1 MSSSKHNTT
10 DHHDGQPAASTTEK
24 PGDKKVEDVQDADL
38 TGLSEEEVHKR
49 TKEGRVNRA
58 TRSTGRTTWEI
69 IRANVFTRIN
79 AMLGVLCVIVLA
91 TGSWINAAFGLLII
105 ANSAVGIIQELRA
118 KRTLENL
125 RILSEARPKVI
136 RGGEV
141 KEIDQHEIVEG
152 DLIRVGAGDEIVV
165 DGTLLQ
171 GSLSMDESQL
181 TGEADP
187 VRHNPG
193 DELFSGAFVK
203 HGSGI
208 FRADRVGGD
217 SYAARLAAEAS
228 DFSLTDSVL
237 MSGINSILRVIT
249 WLLIPTGLLTI
260 FTQLTRTDAPIRESI
275 LSMAAALVPMVPE
288 GLVLMTSIAFAV
300 GIVRLGKYKALVN
313 ELVAIEGL
321 ARVDTMCTDKTGTLT
336 SNEMELEAVLDEDSK
351 PAGEETLTNLRRLF
365 ASQSDLNSTAEA
377 IVQGLAEWAEDGA
390 EGAADPEPFHGTEIP
405 FSSAYKF
412 SGFREADGPTHVLG
426 APDVLLD
433 EGTPAA
439 EVAAK
444 AEADG
449 RRVLAFG
456 RALGEVPE
464 PNEDGTNVT
473 TPELG
478 DPVLIVLRQKLRPDV
493 AETLEYFGDEGVDV
507 KIISGDNPGSVA
519 AVAKEATGKKLRAV
533 DAREIEDEDMEHAV
547 LDAEV
552 FGRVRPEQKQAMVEA
567 LHAHGR
573 TVAMTGDGVND
584 VLALKKADI
593 GVAMGSGAPATRSV
607 AQLVLLNDRFSSMP
621 HVIAEGRRVIGNI
634 ERVANLFLTKTVYS
648 VVLAMVVAVAGV
660 TFPFQPIHVTITGWF
675 TIGIPAFILSLA
687 PNTERP
693 RDGFVR
699 RVLSLAIPGGA
710 IVGLGAVIMW
720 LVIYPGD
727 GASVTEQRQAGT
739 AVLLALITMT
749 LWVLNIVARPMNYW
763 KWALWFGCIGGYLV
777 LFLVPPI
784 REFVLLDT
792 GNTRLMITGLVV
804 GLCGAVVIE
813 FSQFLARRF
822 LLQREEKEQKQDAAS
837 NA

>member
-1 MSSSKHNTT
+1 MSSTEHGTSKPSSTKHGGANHGTAETPDLSGLTT
-10 DHHDGQPAASTTEK
+10 A
-24 PGDKKVEDVQDADL
+24 
-38 TGLSEEEVHKR
+38 EVAER
-49 TKEGRVNRA
+49 TRAGRTNKA
-58 TRSTGRTTWEI
+58 TRTTGRTTWEI

-125 RILSEARPKVI
+125 KILSESRPRVI
-136 RGGEV
+136 RDGEEREV
-141 KEIDQHEIVEG
+141 AQSEIVEG
-152 DLIRVGAGDEIVV
+152 DLIRVGSGDEIVV
-165 DGTLLQ
+165 DGPLLS

-193 DELFSGAFVK
+193 DELLSGSFVK
-203 HGSGI
+203 HGSGV
-208 FRADRVGGD
+208 FRAEKVGGE

-260 FTQLTRTDAPIRESI
+260 VTQLTRTDAPIRESI

-336 SNEMELEAVLDEDSK
+336 SNEMELEAVVDEHGDD
-351 PAGEETLTNLRRLF
+351 AGAETLRDLRCLF
-365 ASQSDLNSTAEA
+365 ASQSDLNNTAEA
-377 IVQGLAEWAEDGA
+377 IVQGLDEWAEHPA
-390 EGAADPEPFHGTEIP
+390 EGEGSGAAGSSQLKSAQSQASQPQAFEGSEIP

-412 SGFREADGPTHVLG
+412 SGFRVADGPTFVLG

-439 EVAAK
+439 DVAAK

-456 RALGEVPE
+456 RALDEVEDPD
-464 PNEDGTNVT
+464 EDGANVT
-473 TPELG
+473 VPELG

-493 AETLEYFGDEGVDV
+493 AETLAYFEHEGVDV

-519 AVAKEATGKKLRAV
+519 AVAKEATGEQLSSI
-533 DAREIEDEDMEHAV
+533 DAREIAPEDMEQAV
-547 LDAEV
+547 LDSEV
-552 FGRVRPEQKQAMVEA
+552 FGRVKPEQKQAMVEA

-593 GVAMGSGAPATRSV
+593 GVAMGSGSAATRSV

-710 IVGLGAVIMW
+710 IVGLGSVIMW

-739 AVLLALITMT
+739 AVLLALIIMG
-749 LWVLNIVARPMNYW
+749 LWVLNIVARPLNPW
-763 KWALWFGCIGGYLV
+763 KWTLWFGCIGGYLV
-777 LFLVPPI
+777 LFLIAPI
-784 REFVLLDT
+784 REIVLLDI
-792 GNTRLMITGLVV
+792 GNTRLMITGAVV

-822 LLQREEKEQKQDAAS
+822 LLRQD
-837 NA
+837 

>member
-1 MSSSKHNTT
+1 MSSTEHSTSEPRNTKHGSTKPRNTKHGT
-10 DHHDGQPAASTTEK
+10 AEK
-24 PGDKKVEDVQDADL
+24 PDLSGLTTAEVE
-38 TGLSEEEVHKR
+38 ER
-49 TKEGRVNRA
+49 TRAGRTNKA
-58 TRSTGRTTWEI
+58 TRTTGRTTWEI

-125 RILSEARPKVI
+125 KILSESRPRVI
-136 RGGEV
+136 RDGEEREV
-141 KEIDQHEIVEG
+141 AQSEIVEG
-152 DLIRVGAGDEIVV
+152 DLIRVGSGDEIVV
-165 DGTLLQ
+165 DGPLLS

-193 DELFSGAFVK
+193 DELLSGSFVK
-203 HGSGI
+203 HGSGV
-208 FRADRVGGD
+208 FRAEKVGGE

-321 ARVDTMCTDKTGTLT
+321 ARVNTMCTDKTGTLT
-336 SNEMELEAVLDEDSK
+336 SNEMELEAVVDEHGGD
-351 PAGEETLTNLRRLF
+351 AGAETLRDLRRLF
-365 ASQSDLNSTAEA
+365 ASQSDLNNTAEA
-377 IVQGLAEWAEDGA
+377 IVQGLDEWAERPA
-390 EGAADPEPFHGTEIP
+390 ESEGSEAAGSSQLQSSQPQAFEGSEIP

-412 SGFREADGPTHVLG
+412 SGFRVADGPTFVLG

-433 EGTPAA
+433 KGTPAA
-439 EVAAK
+439 NVAAK
-444 AEADG
+444 EEADG

-456 RALGEVPE
+456 RALDEVEDPD
-464 PNEDGTNVT
+464 EDGANVT

-493 AETLEYFGDEGVDV
+493 AETLAYFEDEGVDV

-519 AVAKEATGKKLRAV
+519 AVAKEATGEQLSSI
-533 DAREIEDEDMEHAV
+533 DAREIAPEDMEREV
-547 LDAEV
+547 LESEV
-552 FGRVRPEQKQAMVEA
+552 FGRVKPEQKQAMVEA
-567 LHAHGR
+567 LHTHGR

-593 GVAMGSGAPATRSV
+593 GVAMGSGSAATRSV

-693 RDGFVR
+693 KDGFVR

-710 IVGLGAVIMW
+710 IVGLGSVIMW

-739 AVLLALITMT
+739 AVLLALIIMG
-749 LWVLNIVARPMNYW
+749 LWVLNIVARPLKTW

-777 LFLVPPI
+777 LFLIAPI
-784 REFVLLDT
+784 REIVLLDI
-792 GNTRLMITGLVV
+792 GNTRLMITGAVV

-822 LLQREEKEQKQDAAS
+822 LLHQD
-837 NA
+837 

>member
-1 MSSSKHNTT
+1 MSSTEQGTSEPNTSE
-10 DHHDGQPAASTTEK
+10 HGSNEHGAAEK
-24 PGDKKVEDVQDADL
+24 PDLSGLTTAEVE
-38 TGLSEEEVHKR
+38 ER
-49 TKEGRVNRA
+49 TRAGRTNKA
-58 TRSTGRTTWEI
+58 TRTTGRTTWEI

-125 RILSEARPKVI
+125 KILSESRPRVI
-136 RGGEV
+136 RDGEEREV
-141 KEIDQHEIVEG
+141 AQHEIVEG
-152 DLIRVGAGDEIVV
+152 DLIRVGSGDEIVV
-165 DGTLLQ
+165 DGPLLS

-193 DELFSGAFVK
+193 DELLSGSFVK
-203 HGSGI
+203 HGSGV
-208 FRADRVGGD
+208 FRAEKVGGE

-336 SNEMELEAVLDEDSK
+336 SNEMELEAVVDEHGDD
-351 PAGEETLTNLRRLF
+351 ARAETLRDLRRLF
-365 ASQSDLNSTAEA
+365 ASQSDLNNTAEA
-377 IVQGLAEWAEDGA
+377 IVQGLNELAEHPA
-390 EGAADPEPFHGTEIP
+390 EGEGSGAAAFSQPQSSQPQAFEGSEIP

-412 SGFREADGPTHVLG
+412 SGFRVADGPTFVLG

-433 EGTPAA
+433 TGTPAA
-439 EVAAK
+439 DVAAK

-456 RALGEVPE
+456 RALDEVEDPD
-464 PNEDGTNVT
+464 EDGANVIV
-473 TPELG
+473 PELG

-493 AETLEYFGDEGVDV
+493 AETLAYFEHEGVDV

-519 AVAKEATGKKLRAV
+519 AVAKEATGEQLSSI
-533 DAREIEDEDMEHAV
+533 DAREIAPEDMEHAV
-547 LDAEV
+547 LDSEV
-552 FGRVRPEQKQAMVEA
+552 FGRVKPEQKQAMVEA

-593 GVAMGSGAPATRSV
+593 GVAMGSGSAATRSV

-710 IVGLGAVIMW
+710 IVGLGSVIMW

-727 GASVTEQRQAGT
+727 GASEIEQQQAGT
-739 AVLLALITMT
+739 AVLLALIIMG
-749 LWVLNIVARPMNYW
+749 LWVLNIVARPLNPW

-777 LFLVPPI
+777 VFLIAPI
-784 REFVLLDT
+784 REIVLLDI
-792 GNTRLMITGLVV
+792 GNTRLMIAGAVV

-822 LLQREEKEQKQDAAS
+822 LLHQD
-837 NA
+837 

>member
-1 MSSSKHNTT
+1 MSSTEHGTSE
-10 DHHDGQPAASTTEK
+10 HDTSERRTTEHDTAEK
-24 PGDKKVEDVQDADL
+24 SDLSGLTSAEVE
-38 TGLSEEEVHKR
+38 ER
-49 TKEGRVNRA
+49 TRAGKTNKA
-58 TRSTGRTTWEI
+58 TRTTGRTTWQI

-125 RILSEARPKVI
+125 KILSESRPRVI
-136 RGGEV
+136 RDGEEREV
-141 KEIDQHEIVEG
+141 AQNEIVEG
-152 DLIRVGAGDEIVV
+152 DLIRVGSGDEIVV
-165 DGTLLQ
+165 DGPLLS

-193 DELFSGAFVK
+193 DELLSGSFVK

-208 FRADRVGGD
+208 FRAEKVSGE

-336 SNEMELEAVLDEDSK
+336 SNEMELEAVVDEDGDEAS
-351 PAGEETLTNLRRLF
+351 AETLRDLRRLF
-365 ASQSDLNSTAEA
+365 ASQSDLNNTAEA
-377 IVQGLAEWAEDGA
+377 IVQGLDEWSAG
-390 EGAADPEPFHGTEIP
+390 EGEQEGVAAGSSQPQAFEGSEIP

-412 SGFREADGPTHVLG
+412 SGFRVADGPTFVLG
-426 APDVLLD
+426 APDVLLGK
-433 EGTPAA
+433 GTPAA
-439 EVAAK
+439 DVAAK
-444 AEADG
+444 EEADG

-456 RALGEVPE
+456 RALEEVEDPD
-464 PNEDGTNVT
+464 EDGANVT
-473 TPELG
+473 VPELG

-493 AETLEYFGDEGVDV
+493 AETLAYFEHEGVDV

-519 AVAKEATGKKLRAV
+519 AVAKEVTGEQLSSI
-533 DAREIEDEDMEHAV
+533 DAREIAPEDMEQEV
-547 LDAEV
+547 LESEV
-552 FGRVRPEQKQAMVEA
+552 FGRVKPEQKQAMVEA

-593 GVAMGSGAPATRSV
+593 GVAMGSGSAATRSV

-660 TFPFQPIHVTITGWF
+660 TFPFQPIYVTITGWF

-687 PNTERP
+687 PNAERP

-710 IVGLGAVIMW
+710 IVGLGSVIMW

-727 GASVTEQRQAGT
+727 GASEPQQRQAGT
-739 AVLLALITMT
+739 AVLLALIIMG
-749 LWVLNIVARPMNYW
+749 LWVLNIVARPLKTW

-777 LFLVPPI
+777 LFLVAPI
-784 REFVLLDT
+784 REIVLLDIS
-792 GNTRLMITGLVV
+792 NTRLMITGAVV

-822 LLQREEKEQKQDAAS
+822 LLHQD
-837 NA
+837 

>member
-1 MSSSKHNTT
+1 MSSTEHSTSEHGSTKHGT
-10 DHHDGQPAASTTEK
+10 AEK
-24 PGDKKVEDVQDADL
+24 PDLSGLTSAEVE
-38 TGLSEEEVHKR
+38 ER
-49 TKEGRVNRA
+49 TRAGRTNKA
-58 TRSTGRTTWEI
+58 TRTTGRTTWEI

-125 RILSEARPKVI
+125 KILSESRPRVI
-136 RGGEV
+136 RDGEEREV
-141 KEIDQHEIVEG
+141 AQSEIVEG
-152 DLIRVGAGDEIVV
+152 DLIRVGSGDEIVV
-165 DGTLLQ
+165 DGPLLS

-193 DELFSGAFVK
+193 DELLSGSFVK
-203 HGSGI
+203 HGSGV
-208 FRADRVGGD
+208 FRAEKVGGE

-336 SNEMELEAVLDEDSK
+336 SNEMELEAVVDEHGDDAS
-351 PAGEETLTNLRRLF
+351 AETLRDLRRLF
-365 ASQSDLNSTAEA
+365 ASQSDLNNTAEA
-377 IVQGLAEWAEDGA
+377 IVQGLDEWSAGEGEQEDVAAGSSQPQSSQPHA
-390 EGAADPEPFHGTEIP
+390 FEGSEIP

-412 SGFREADGPTHVLG
+412 SGFRVADGPTFVLG

-433 EGTPAA
+433 QGTPAA
-439 EVAAK
+439 DVAAK
-444 AEADG
+444 EEADG

-456 RALGEVPE
+456 RALDEVEDPD
-464 PNEDGTNVT
+464 EDGANAT

-493 AETLEYFGDEGVDV
+493 AETLAYFEHEGVDV

-519 AVAKEATGKKLRAV
+519 AVAKEATGEQLSSI
-533 DAREIEDEDMEHAV
+533 DAREIAPEDMEQAV
-547 LDAEV
+547 LESEV
-552 FGRVRPEQKQAMVEA
+552 FGRVKPEQKQAMVEA
-567 LHAHGR
+567 LHARGR

-593 GVAMGSGAPATRSV
+593 GVAMGSGSAATRSV

-693 RDGFVR
+693 KDGFVR

-710 IVGLGAVIMW
+710 IVGLGSVIMW

-739 AVLLALITMT
+739 AVLLALIIMG
-749 LWVLNIVARPMNYW
+749 LWVLNIVARPLKTW

-777 LFLVPPI
+777 LFLIAPI
-784 REFVLLDT
+784 RELVLLDI
-792 GNTRLMITGLVV
+792 GNTRLMITGAVV

-822 LLQREEKEQKQDAAS
+822 LLHQD
-837 NA
+837 

>member
-1 MSSSKHNTT
+1 MSSTEHGTREHGAT
-10 DHHDGQPAASTTEK
+10 QPSTNQPSTNQPGTAEK
-24 PGDKKVEDVQDADL
+24 PDLSGLTTAEVE
-38 TGLSEEEVHKR
+38 ER
-49 TKEGRVNRA
+49 TRAGRTNKA
-58 TRSTGRTTWEI
+58 TRTTGRTTWEI

-125 RILSEARPKVI
+125 KILSESRPRVI
-136 RGGEV
+136 RDGEEREV
-141 KEIDQHEIVEG
+141 AQNEIVEG
-152 DLIRVGAGDEIVV
+152 DLIRVGSGDEIVV
-165 DGTLLQ
+165 DGPLLS

-187 VRHNPG
+187 VQHNPG
-193 DELFSGAFVK
+193 DELLSGSFVK
-203 HGSGI
+203 HGSGV
-208 FRADRVGGD
+208 FRAEKVGGE

-336 SNEMELEAVLDEDSK
+336 SNEMELEAVVDEHGDD
-351 PAGEETLTNLRRLF
+351 ADAETLRDLRRLF
-365 ASQSDLNSTAEA
+365 ASQSDLNNTAEA
-377 IVQGLAEWAEDGA
+377 IVQGLDEWAEHPA
-390 EGAADPEPFHGTEIP
+390 EGEGSGGVDSSQPQAFEGSEIP

-412 SGFREADGPTHVLG
+412 SGFRVADGPTFVLG

-433 EGTPAA
+433 KGTPAA
-439 EVAAK
+439 DVAAK
-444 AEADG
+444 EEADG

-456 RALGEVPE
+456 RALDEVEDPD
-464 PNEDGTNVT
+464 EDGANVT
-473 TPELG
+473 VPELG

-493 AETLEYFGDEGVDV
+493 AETLAYFEHEGVDV

-519 AVAKEATGKKLRAV
+519 AVAKEATGEQLSSI
-533 DAREIEDEDMEHAV
+533 DAREIAPEEMEQAV
-547 LDAEV
+547 LESEV
-552 FGRVRPEQKQAMVEA
+552 FGRVKPEQKQAMVEA

-593 GVAMGSGAPATRSV
+593 GVAMGSGSAATRSV

-710 IVGLGAVIMW
+710 IVGLGSVIMW

-727 GASVTEQRQAGT
+727 GASETQQRQAGT
-739 AVLLALITMT
+739 AVLLALIIMG
-749 LWVLNIVARPMNYW
+749 LWVLNIVARPMATW

-777 LFLVPPI
+777 LFLIAPI
-784 REFVLLDT
+784 REIVLLDI
-792 GNTRLMITGLVV
+792 GNTRLMITGAVV

-822 LLQREEKEQKQDAAS
+822 LLHQD
-837 NA
+837 

>member
-1 MSSSKHNTT
+1 MSSTEHGTREHGANEPSTN
-10 DHHDGQPAASTTEK
+10 QPGIAE
-24 PGDKKVEDVQDADL
+24 QADL
-38 TGLSEEEVHKR
+38 SGLTSAEVEER
-49 TKEGRVNRA
+49 TRAGRTNKA
-58 TRSTGRTTWEI
+58 TRTTGRTTWEI

-125 RILSEARPKVI
+125 KILSESRPRVI
-136 RGGEV
+136 RDGEEREV
-141 KEIDQHEIVEG
+141 TQNEIVEG
-152 DLIRVGAGDEIVV
+152 DLIRVGSGDEIVV
-165 DGTLLQ
+165 DGPLLS

-193 DELFSGAFVK
+193 DELLSGSFVK
-203 HGSGI
+203 HGSGV
-208 FRADRVGGD
+208 FRAEKVGGE

-336 SNEMELEAVLDEDSK
+336 SNEMELEAVVDEHGEG
-351 PAGEETLTNLRRLF
+351 AGAETLRDLRRLF
-365 ASQSDLNSTAEA
+365 ASQSDLNNTAEA
-377 IVQGLAEWAEDGA
+377 IVQGLDEWAERSA
-390 EGAADPEPFHGTEIP
+390 EGEGSGATGSSQPQAFEGSEIP

-412 SGFREADGPTHVLG
+412 SGFRVADGPTFVLG

-433 EGTPAA
+433 KDTPAA
-439 EVAAK
+439 NVAAK
-444 AEADG
+444 EEADG

-456 RALGEVPE
+456 RALDEVEDPD
-464 PNEDGTNVT
+464 EDGANVT

-493 AETLEYFGDEGVDV
+493 AETLAYFEHEGVDV

-519 AVAKEATGKKLRAV
+519 AVAKEATGEQLSSI
-533 DAREIEDEDMEHAV
+533 DAREIAPEDMEQAV
-547 LDAEV
+547 LESEV
-552 FGRVRPEQKQAMVEA
+552 FGRVKPEQKQAMVEA

-593 GVAMGSGAPATRSV
+593 GVAMGSGSAATRSV

-693 RDGFVR
+693 KDGFVR

-710 IVGLGAVIMW
+710 IVGLGSVIMW

-739 AVLLALITMT
+739 AVLLALIIMG
-749 LWVLNIVARPMNYW
+749 LWVLNIVARPMKTW

-777 LFLVPPI
+777 LFLIAPI
-784 REFVLLDT
+784 REIVLLDT
-792 GNTRLMITGLVV
+792 GNTRLMITGAVV

-822 LLQREEKEQKQDAAS
+822 LLHQD
-837 NA
+837 

>member
-1 MSSSKHNTT
+1 MSSTEHSTSEHGSTSEYSTSEPRSTKHGT
-10 DHHDGQPAASTTEK
+10 AEK
-24 PGDKKVEDVQDADL
+24 PDLSGLTTAEVEEHTRA
-38 TGLSEEEVHKR
+38 GR
-49 TKEGRVNRA
+49 TNKA
-58 TRSTGRTTWEI
+58 TRTTGRTTWEI

-125 RILSEARPKVI
+125 KILSESRPRVI
-136 RGGEV
+136 RDGEEREV
-141 KEIDQHEIVEG
+141 AQSEIVEG
-152 DLIRVGAGDEIVV
+152 DLIRVGSGDEIVV
-165 DGTLLQ
+165 DGPLLS

-193 DELFSGAFVK
+193 DELLSGSFVK
-203 HGSGI
+203 HGSGV
-208 FRADRVGGD
+208 FRAEKVGGE

-237 MSGINSILRVIT
+237 ISGINSILRVIT

-336 SNEMELEAVLDEDSK
+336 SNEMELEAVVDEHGDDAS
-351 PAGEETLTNLRRLF
+351 AETLRDLRRLF
-365 ASQSDLNSTAEA
+365 ASQSDLNNTAEA
-377 IVQGLAEWAEDGA
+377 IVQGLDEWSAGEGEQEDVAAGSSQPQSSQPHA
-390 EGAADPEPFHGTEIP
+390 FEGSEIP

-412 SGFREADGPTHVLG
+412 SGFRVADGPTFVLG

-433 EGTPAA
+433 QGTPAA
-439 EVAAK
+439 NVAAK
-444 AEADG
+444 EEADG

-456 RALGEVPE
+456 RALDEVEDPD
-464 PNEDGTNVT
+464 EDGANVT

-493 AETLEYFGDEGVDV
+493 AETLAYFEHEGVDV

-519 AVAKEATGKKLRAV
+519 AVAKEATGEQLSSI
-533 DAREIEDEDMEHAV
+533 DAREIAPEEMEQAV
-547 LDAEV
+547 LESEV
-552 FGRVRPEQKQAMVEA
+552 FGRVKPEQKQAMVEA

-593 GVAMGSGAPATRSV
+593 GVAMGSGSAATRSV

-693 RDGFVR
+693 KDGFVR

-710 IVGLGAVIMW
+710 IVGLGSVIMW

-739 AVLLALITMT
+739 AVLLALIIMG
-749 LWVLNIVARPMNYW
+749 LWVLNIVARPMKTW

-777 LFLVPPI
+777 LFLIAPI
-784 REFVLLDT
+784 REIVLLDI
-792 GNTRLMITGLVV
+792 GNTRLMITGAVV

-822 LLQREEKEQKQDAAS
+822 LLHQD
-837 NA
+837 

>member
-1 MSSSKHNTT
+1 MSSTEHSTSEPRNTKHGSTKPRNTKHGT
-10 DHHDGQPAASTTEK
+10 AEK
-24 PGDKKVEDVQDADL
+24 PDLSGLTTAEVE
-38 TGLSEEEVHKR
+38 ER
-49 TKEGRVNRA
+49 TRAGRTNKA
-58 TRSTGRTTWEI
+58 TRTTGRTTWEI

-125 RILSEARPKVI
+125 KILSESRPRVI
-136 RGGEV
+136 RDGEEREV
-141 KEIDQHEIVEG
+141 AQSEIVEG
-152 DLIRVGAGDEIVV
+152 DLIRVGSGDEIVV
-165 DGTLLQ
+165 DGPLLS

-193 DELFSGAFVK
+193 DELLSGSFVK
-203 HGSGI
+203 HGSGV
-208 FRADRVGGD
+208 FRAEKVGGE

-336 SNEMELEAVLDEDSK
+336 SNEMELEAVVDEHGDDAS
-351 PAGEETLTNLRRLF
+351 AETLRDLRRLF
-365 ASQSDLNSTAEA
+365 ASQSDLNNTAEA
-377 IVQGLAEWAEDGA
+377 IVQGLDEWSAGEGEQEDVAAGSSQPQSSQPHA
-390 EGAADPEPFHGTEIP
+390 FEGSEIP

-412 SGFREADGPTHVLG
+412 SGFRVADGPTFVLG

-433 EGTPAA
+433 QGTPAA
-439 EVAAK
+439 DVAAK
-444 AEADG
+444 EEADG

-456 RALGEVPE
+456 RALDEVEDPD
-464 PNEDGTNVT
+464 EDGANVT

-493 AETLEYFGDEGVDV
+493 AETLAYFEHEGVDV

-519 AVAKEATGKKLRAV
+519 AVAKEATGEQLSSI
-533 DAREIEDEDMEHAV
+533 DAREIAPEDMEQAV
-547 LDAEV
+547 LESEV
-552 FGRVRPEQKQAMVEA
+552 FGRVKPEQKQAMVEA
-567 LHAHGR
+567 LHARGR

-593 GVAMGSGAPATRSV
+593 GVAMGSGSAATRSV

-693 RDGFVR
+693 KDGFVR

-710 IVGLGAVIMW
+710 IVGLGSVIMW

-739 AVLLALITMT
+739 AVLLALIIMG
-749 LWVLNIVARPMNYW
+749 LWVLNIVARPLKTW

-777 LFLVPPI
+777 LFLIAPI
-784 REFVLLDT
+784 RELVLLDI
-792 GNTRLMITGLVV
+792 GNTRLMITGAVV

-822 LLQREEKEQKQDAAS
+822 LLHQD
-837 NA
+837 

>member
-1 MSSSKHNTT
+1 MSSTEQGTSEPNTSE
-10 DHHDGQPAASTTEK
+10 HGSNEHGAAEK
-24 PGDKKVEDVQDADL
+24 PDLSGLTTAEVE
-38 TGLSEEEVHKR
+38 ER
-49 TKEGRVNRA
+49 TRAGRTNKA
-58 TRSTGRTTWEI
+58 TRTTGRTTWEI

-125 RILSEARPKVI
+125 KILSESRPRVI
-136 RGGEV
+136 RDGEEREV
-141 KEIDQHEIVEG
+141 AQHEIVEG
-152 DLIRVGAGDEIVV
+152 DLIRVGSGDEIVV
-165 DGTLLQ
+165 DGPLLS

-193 DELFSGAFVK
+193 DELLSGSFVK
-203 HGSGI
+203 HGSGV
-208 FRADRVGGD
+208 FRAEKVGGE

-336 SNEMELEAVLDEDSK
+336 SNEMELEAVVDEHGDD
-351 PAGEETLTNLRRLF
+351 ARAETLRDLRRLF
-365 ASQSDLNSTAEA
+365 ASQSDLNNTAEA
-377 IVQGLAEWAEDGA
+377 IVQGLNELAEHPA
-390 EGAADPEPFHGTEIP
+390 EGEGSGAAAFSQPQSSQPQAFEGSEIP

-412 SGFREADGPTHVLG
+412 SGFRVADGPTFVLG

-433 EGTPAA
+433 KGTPATD
-439 EVAAK
+439 VAAK

-456 RALGEVPE
+456 RALDEVEDPD
-464 PNEDGTNVT
+464 EDGANVIVH
-473 TPELG
+473 ELG

-493 AETLEYFGDEGVDV
+493 AETLAYFEHEGVDV

-519 AVAKEATGKKLRAV
+519 AVAKEATGEQLSSI
-533 DAREIEDEDMEHAV
+533 DAREIAPEDMEHAV
-547 LDAEV
+547 LDSEV
-552 FGRVRPEQKQAMVEA
+552 FGRVKPEQKQAMVEA

-593 GVAMGSGAPATRSV
+593 GVAMGSGSAATRSV

-710 IVGLGAVIMW
+710 IVGLGSVIMW

-727 GASVTEQRQAGT
+727 GASEIEQQQAGT
-739 AVLLALITMT
+739 AVLLALIIMG
-749 LWVLNIVARPMNYW
+749 LWVLNIVARPLNPW

-777 LFLVPPI
+777 LFLIAPI
-784 REFVLLDT
+784 REIVLLDI
-792 GNTRLMITGLVV
+792 GNTRLMIAGAVV

-822 LLQREEKEQKQDAAS
+822 LLHQD
-837 NA
+837 

>member
-1 MSSSKHNTT
+1 MSSTEHGTSERSTSEHGTSEPNTT
-10 DHHDGQPAASTTEK
+10 KHSTAEK
-24 PGDKKVEDVQDADL
+24 TDLSGLTSAEVE
-38 TGLSEEEVHKR
+38 ER
-49 TKEGRVNRA
+49 TRAGKTNKA
-58 TRSTGRTTWEI
+58 TRTTGRTTWEI
-69 IRANVFTRIN
+69 IRTNVFTRIN

-125 RILSEARPKVI
+125 KILSESRPRVI
-136 RGGEV
+136 RDGEEREV
-141 KEIDQHEIVEG
+141 AQSEIVEG
-152 DLIRVGAGDEIVV
+152 DLIRVGSGDEIVV
-165 DGTLLQ
+165 DGPLLS

-193 DELFSGAFVK
+193 DELLSGSFVK
-203 HGSGI
+203 HGSGV
-208 FRADRVGGD
+208 FCAEKVGGE

-336 SNEMELEAVLDEDSK
+336 SNEMELEAVVDEHGEG
-351 PAGEETLTNLRRLF
+351 AGAETLRDLRRLF
-365 ASQSDLNSTAEA
+365 ASQSDLNNTAEA
-377 IVQGLAEWAEDGA
+377 IVQGLDEWAEHPA
-390 EGAADPEPFHGTEIP
+390 EGEGSGATGSSQPQAFEGSEIP

-412 SGFREADGPTHVLG
+412 SGFRVADGPTFVLG

-433 EGTPAA
+433 EDTPAA
-439 EVAAK
+439 NVAATE
-444 AEADG
+444 EADG

-456 RALGEVPE
+456 RALEEVEDPD
-464 PNEDGTNVT
+464 EDGANVT
-473 TPELG
+473 VPELG

-493 AETLEYFGDEGVDV
+493 AETLAYFEHEGVDV

-519 AVAKEATGKKLRAV
+519 AVAKEATGEQLSSI
-533 DAREIEDEDMEHAV
+533 DAREIAPEDMEQAV
-547 LDAEV
+547 LDSEV
-552 FGRVRPEQKQAMVEA
+552 FGRVKPEQKQAMVEA

-593 GVAMGSGAPATRSV
+593 GVAMGSGSAATRSV

-710 IVGLGAVIMW
+710 IVGLGSVIMW

-739 AVLLALITMT
+739 AVLLALIIMG
-749 LWVLNIVARPMNYW
+749 LWVLNIVARPMKTW

-777 LFLVPPI
+777 LFLIAPI
-784 REFVLLDT
+784 REIVLLDI
-792 GNTRLMITGLVV
+792 GNTRLMITGAVV
-804 GLCGAVVIE
+804 GLCGAVMIE

-822 LLQREEKEQKQDAAS
+822 LLHQD
-837 NA
+837 

>member
-1 MSSSKHNTT
+1 MSSTEQGTSEPNTSE
-10 DHHDGQPAASTTEK
+10 HGSNEHGAAEK
-24 PGDKKVEDVQDADL
+24 PDLSGLTTAEVE
-38 TGLSEEEVHKR
+38 ER
-49 TKEGRVNRA
+49 TRAGRTNKA
-58 TRSTGRTTWEI
+58 TRTTGRTTWEI

-125 RILSEARPKVI
+125 KILSESRPRVI
-136 RGGEV
+136 RNGEEREV
-141 KEIDQHEIVEG
+141 AQHEIVEG
-152 DLIRVGAGDEIVV
+152 DLIRVGSGDEIVV
-165 DGTLLQ
+165 DGPLLS

-193 DELFSGAFVK
+193 DELLSGSFVK
-203 HGSGI
+203 HGSGV
-208 FRADRVGGD
+208 FRAEKVGGE

-336 SNEMELEAVLDEDSK
+336 SNEMELEAVVDEHGDD
-351 PAGEETLTNLRRLF
+351 ARAETLRDLRRLF
-365 ASQSDLNSTAEA
+365 ASQSDLNNTAEA
-377 IVQGLAEWAEDGA
+377 IVQGLNELAEHPA
-390 EGAADPEPFHGTEIP
+390 EGEGSGAAAFSQPQSSQPQAFEGSEIP

-412 SGFREADGPTHVLG
+412 SGFRVADGPTFVLG

-433 EGTPAA
+433 KGTPATD
-439 EVAAK
+439 VAAK

-456 RALGEVPE
+456 RALDEVEDPD
-464 PNEDGTNVT
+464 EDGANVIV
-473 TPELG
+473 PELG

-493 AETLEYFGDEGVDV
+493 AETLAYFEHEGVDV

-519 AVAKEATGKKLRAV
+519 AVAKEATGEQLSSI
-533 DAREIEDEDMEHAV
+533 DAREIAPEDMEHAV
-547 LDAEV
+547 LDSEV
-552 FGRVRPEQKQAMVEA
+552 FGRVKPEQKQAMVEA

-593 GVAMGSGAPATRSV
+593 GVAMGSGSAATRSV

-710 IVGLGAVIMW
+710 IVGLGSVIMW

-727 GASVTEQRQAGT
+727 GASEIEQQQAGT
-739 AVLLALITMT
+739 AVLLALIIMG
-749 LWVLNIVARPMNYW
+749 LWVLNIVARPLNPW

-777 LFLVPPI
+777 LFLIAPI
-784 REFVLLDT
+784 REIVLLDI
-792 GNTRLMITGLVV
+792 GNTRLMIAGAVV

-822 LLQREEKEQKQDAAS
+822 LLHQD
-837 NA
+837 